1 MKLFRG
7 KYHEDQGGTV
17 ATMAPET
24 VATSVAYD
32 LDGIQTQITALQ
44 DERLRLEAQSRRH
57 SEQIVAIDAE
67 AAGLNQKLVA
77 GDATMGAAL
86 DVLDVRRVD
95 SVRKVEG
102 IKQAI
107 ANLEA
112 RLAPLARQ
120 ARELAQITDQQRQDR
135 TVAEFQNR
143 AEQLSKQVIEYWRR
157 ACSEAFELT
166 TLIDDAVD
174 ARGLDPEHRQAMLAA
189 GEKLYGYFMT
199 ESLRVVN
206 EPGWEQRRTH
216 MQLFQRLL
224 IIPARVGAA
233 VRGQIR

>member
-102 IKQAI
+102 IKQVI

-120 ARELAQITDQQRQDR
+120 ARELAQIADQQRQDVE
-135 TVAEFQNR
+135 VAAFEKK
-143 AEQLSKQVIEYWRR
+143 AEQLSKEIIEGWQT
-157 ACSEAFELT
+157 ACMRSYEMVSLIEEA
-166 TLIDDAVD
+166 IAG
-174 ARGLDPEHRQAMLAA
+174 RGLDADHRSQVLSIN
-189 GEKLYGYFMT
+189 EKLNNFFLKA
-199 ESLRVVN
+199 SLEPVN
-206 EPGWEQRRTH
+206 AGWVRKETHLTRRLNV
-216 MQLFQRLL
+216 QA
-224 IIPARVGAA
+224 ARP
-233 VRGQIR
+233 R